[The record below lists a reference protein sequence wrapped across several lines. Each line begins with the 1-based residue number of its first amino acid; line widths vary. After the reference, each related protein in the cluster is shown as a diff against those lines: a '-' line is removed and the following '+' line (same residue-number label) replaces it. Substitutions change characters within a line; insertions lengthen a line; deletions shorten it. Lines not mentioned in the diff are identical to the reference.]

1 MDVRVA
7 HARLPPIAQNKNLLH
22 YRRKRPIPLVKS
34 LTPHTKTSPTRGF
47 RLRRLRRITLYAP
60 GTVKR
65 LGGNEPLFL
74 VDHPAAVRHFPSR
87 LGRMHPTKPVGLTDV
102 HEDPPS
108 LRCRQYFEPTL
119 FSFEKFRIKAVVH
132 ELLRD
137 LSYRHRFPQKS
148 SRKSILAAAT
158 NNRHR
163 GIFDDRHLAQLHWF
177 RLSHQP
183 LSPLALRPTEQLA
196 PDMAN
201 MTRSPGPSRGRT
213 LCFRDHRR
221 ARHRYLA

>member
-1 MDVRVA
+1 MNVQVA
-7 HARLPPIAQNKNLLH
+7 HARLPPIAQDKNLLH

-34 LTPHTKTSPTRGF
+34 LTPRMKISPTGGF
-47 RLRRLRRITLYAP
+47 RLRRLRRTTFYAP

-74 VDHPAAVRHFPSR
+74 VDHPATVRHFTSR
-87 LGRMHPTKPVGLTDV
+87 LGRMHPTKPVGLTNV
-102 HEDPPS
+102 HEDPLS
-108 LRCRQYFEPTL
+108 FRFRQYFKPTL
-119 FSFEKFRIKAVVH
+119 YSLESFRIKAVVH
-132 ELLRD
+132 ELFRD
-137 LSYRHRFPQKS
+137 LSYQQRFPQKY

-163 GIFDDRHLAQLHWF
+163 DICDDRHLAQLHWF

-196 PDMAN
+196 PDTAN
-201 MTRSPGPSRGRT
+201 RTRSPGPSRGRT
-213 LCFRDHRR
+213 QCFRDHRH
-221 ARHRYLA
+221 ARRRYLV